1 MDAKVETGE
10 VAATLYRT
18 GPGSIAVTVPL
29 RWARARGLKPGDRV
43 TLRLGRN
50 LLLVPANPDN
60 GPEEAG
66 DPPRNPEP
74 ARVGTAVS
82 LRERNGASPVLDGGD
97 LPP

>member
-50 LLLVPANPDN
+50 LLLVPANPGK
-60 GPEEAG
+60 GPGEAG
-66 DPPRNPEP
+66 DPPRNPET
-74 ARVGTAVS
+74 ARVSSGVS
-82 LRERNGASPVLDGGD
+82 PRERNGAFPALVGGD
-97 LPP
+97 PRP